1 MNKDLIRQ
9 IVNVLAVIITITIN
23 ILANALPINGQ
34 NTGEISDRFPVF
46 FVPSGY
52 VFSIWGV
59 IYIGLIAFAVY
70 QALPSQ
76 RENPRL
82 RKIGYWF
89 ALSCAA
95 NSVWIFL
102 WHYNLFPLSVVVMLI
117 LLASLLVIYL
127 RLNLAGTSITTL
139 ERWCVNIPFSV
150 YLGWITVATV
160 ANVTDALYDLGWNGF
175 GIAPE
180 TWAVIM
186 LIIAA
191 GLGVAMAVTR
201 RDVAYL
207 LVLVWAFAGIGV
219 KQAAVPLVSVAAW
232 IVTVLMIITIFYA
245 VFARKGQASPMA
257 A

>member
-1 MNKDLIRQ
+1 MNKDQIRQ
-9 IVNVLAVIITITIN
+9 IVNVLAVIVMITIN

-34 NTGEISDRFPVF
+34 NTGEISDRFQVF
-46 FVPSGY
+46 FVPAGY
-52 VFSIWGV
+52 VFSIWGL
-59 IYIGLIAFAVY
+59 IYIGLLAFAVY
-70 QALPSQ
+70 QALPAQ

-89 ALSCAA
+89 ALSCLA

-102 WHYNLFPLSVVVMLI
+102 WHYNLFPLSLIVMLV
-117 LLASLLVIYL
+117 LLAALLVIYL
-127 RLNLAGTSITTL
+127 RLDIGRTRVTTV

-160 ANVTDALYDLGWNGF
+160 ANVTDVLYDLGWNGF

-219 KQAAVPLVSVAAW
+219 KQAAVPLVATTAW
-232 IVTVLMIITIFYA
+232 IVTALMIFMIFYS
-245 VFARKGQASPMA
+245 VIARKGQASPVPA
-257 A
+257 

>member
-9 IVNVLAVIITITIN
+9 IVNVLAVIAMITIN

-34 NTGEISDRFPVF
+34 NTGEISDLFPVF
-46 FVPSGY
+46 FVPAGY
-52 VFSIWGV
+52 VFSIWGL
-59 IYIGLIAFAVY
+59 IYIGLLAFAFY
-70 QALPSQ
+70 QALPAQ

-89 ALSCAA
+89 ALSCLA

-102 WHYNLFPLSVVVMLI
+102 WHYNLFPLSLLVMLV
-117 LLASLLVIYL
+117 LLGSLLVIYL
-127 RLNLAGTSITTL
+127 RLDIGRTRVSTV

-160 ANVTDALYDLGWNGF
+160 ANVTDVLYDLGWNGF

-219 KQAAVPLVSVAAW
+219 KQAAVPLVATTAW
-232 IVTVLMIITIFYA
+232 IVTALMIFMIFYA
-245 VFARKGQASPMA
+245 VIARKGQASPVPA
-257 A
+257 

>member
-1 MNKDLIRQ
+1 V
-9 IVNVLAVIITITIN
+9 IVTITIN

-34 NTGEISDRFPVF
+34 NTGDISDMFQVF
-46 FVPSGY
+46 FVPAGY
-52 VFSIWGV
+52 VFSIWGL
-59 IYIGLIAFAVY
+59 IYIGLLAFAVY
-70 QALPSQ
+70 QALPTQ

-89 ALSCAA
+89 ALSCLA
-95 NSVWIFL
+95 NSIWIFM
-102 WHYNLFPLSVVVMLI
+102 WHYNLFPLSLLVMLV
-117 LLASLLVIYL
+117 LLAALLVIYL
-127 RLNLAGTSITTL
+127 RLDIGRTRVSTV

-160 ANVTDALYDLGWNGF
+160 ANVTDVLYDLGWNGF

-219 KQAAVPLVSVAAW
+219 KQAAVPLVATTAW
-232 IVTVLMIITIFYA
+232 IVTALMIFMIFYA
-245 VFARKGQASPMA
+245 VIARKGQASPVPA
-257 A
+257 

>member
-1 MNKDLIRQ
+1 MNKDFIRQ
-9 IVNVLAVIITITIN
+9 IINVLAVVVMITIN

-34 NTGEISDRFPVF
+34 NTGEISDLFQVF
-46 FVPSGY
+46 FVPAGY
-52 VFSIWGV
+52 VFAIWGL
-59 IYIGLIAFAVY
+59 IYIGLAAFAIY
-70 QALPSQ
+70 QALPAQ

-89 ALSCAA
+89 LLSCVA
-95 NSVWIFL
+95 NSVWIFM
-102 WHYNLFPLSVVVMLI
+102 WHYNLFPLSLLVMLV

-127 RLNLAGTSITTL
+127 RLDVGRTRVSTL

-160 ANVTDALYDLGWNGF
+160 ANVTDVLYDLGWNGF

-219 KQAAVPLVSVAAW
+219 KQAAVPLVATTAW
-232 IVTVLMIITIFYA
+232 IMTALMVGMIFYA
-245 VFARKGQASPMA
+245 FIARKGQVSPA
-257 A
+257 PA

>member
-1 MNKDLIRQ
+1 MNKDLTRQ
-9 IVNVLAVIITITIN
+9 IVNVLAVIIMITIN

-34 NTGEISDRFPVF
+34 NTGEISDLFPVF
-46 FVPSGY
+46 FVPAGY
-52 VFSIWGV
+52 VFSIWGL
-59 IYIGLIAFAVY
+59 IYIGLLGFAVY
-70 QALPSQ
+70 LALPAQ

-89 ALSCAA
+89 ALSCLA

-102 WHYNLFPLSVVVMLI
+102 WHYNLFPLSLLVMLV
-117 LLASLLVIYL
+117 LLAALLVIYL
-127 RLNLAGTSITTL
+127 RLDIGRTRVSTV

-160 ANVTDALYDLGWNGF
+160 ANATDVLYDLGWNGF

-219 KQAAVPLVSVAAW
+219 KQAAVPLVATTAW
-232 IVTVLMIITIFYA
+232 IVTALMIFMIFYA
-245 VFARKGQASPMA
+245 VIARKGQASPVPA
-257 A
+257 

>member
-9 IVNVLAVIITITIN
+9 IMNVLAVVVMITIN
-23 ILANALPINGQ
+23 VLANALPINGQ
-34 NTGEISDRFPVF
+34 NTGDISDLFQVF
-46 FVPSGY
+46 FVPAGY
-52 VFSIWGV
+52 VFSIWGL
-59 IYIGLIAFAVY
+59 IYIGLAAFAIY
-70 QALPSQ
+70 QALPAQ

-89 ALSCAA
+89 VLSCAA
-95 NSVWIFL
+95 NSIWIFM
-102 WHYNLFPLSVVVMLI
+102 WHYNLFPLSLLVMLV

-127 RLNLAGTSITTL
+127 RLDASRTQVSTI

-160 ANVTDALYDLGWNGF
+160 ANATDVLYNLGWNGF
-175 GIAPE
+175 GVDPE

-201 RDVAYL
+201 RDIAYL

-219 KQAAVPLVSVAAW
+219 KQASEPLVATTAW
-232 IVTVLMIITIFYA
+232 IVTALMIVMIFYA
-245 VFARKGQASPMA
+245 LFARKGQLSQAPA
-257 A
+257 

>member
-1 MNKDLIRQ
+1 VVVM
-9 IVNVLAVIITITIN
+9 ITIN
-23 ILANALPINGQ
+23 VLANALPINGQ
-34 NTGEISDRFPVF
+34 NTGEISDRFQVF
-46 FVPSGY
+46 FVPAGY
-52 VFSIWGV
+52 VFAIWGL
-59 IYIGLIAFAVY
+59 IYVGLLAFAVY

-89 ALSCAA
+89 LLSCVA
-95 NSVWIFL
+95 NSVWIFM
-102 WHYNLFPLSVVVMLI
+102 WHYNLFPLSLLVMLI

-127 RLNLAGTSITTL
+127 RLDVGRTMVSTA
-139 ERWCVNIPFSV
+139 ERWCVNNVFSV

-160 ANVTDALYDLGWNGF
+160 ANVTDVLYDLGWNAF

-207 LVLVWAFAGIGV
+207 LVLVWSFAGIGV
-219 KQAAVPLVSVAAW
+219 KQANTPLVATTAW
-232 IVTVLMIITIFYA
+232 IVTALMIFMIIYSFI
-245 VFARKGQASPMA
+245 ARQGRVNPAPA
-257 A
+257 

>member
-9 IVNVLAVIITITIN
+9 IVNVLAVIVMITIN
-23 ILANALPINGQ
+23 VLANALPINGQ
-34 NTGEISDRFPVF
+34 NTGEISDLFPVF
-46 FVPSGY
+46 FVPAGY
-52 VFSIWGV
+52 VFSIWGL
-59 IYIGLIAFAVY
+59 IYIGLLAFAVY
-70 QALPSQ
+70 QALPAQ

-89 ALSCAA
+89 ALSCLA

-102 WHYNLFPLSVVVMLI
+102 WHYNLFPLSLLVMLV
-117 LLASLLVIYL
+117 LLGSLLVIYL
-127 RLNLAGTSITTL
+127 RLNDGRTRVSTI

-160 ANVTDALYDLGWNGF
+160 ANVTDVLYDLGWNGF

-219 KQAAVPLVSVAAW
+219 KQAAVPLVATTAW
-232 IVTVLMIITIFYA
+232 IVTALMIFMIFYA
-245 VFARKGQASPMA
+245 VIARKGQASPVPA
-257 A
+257 

>member
-1 MNKDLIRQ
+1 MNKDQIRQ
-9 IVNVLAVIITITIN
+9 IVNVLAVIVMITIN

-34 NTGEISDRFPVF
+34 NTGEISDRFQVF
-46 FVPSGY
+46 FVPAGY

-59 IYIGLIAFAVY
+59 IYIGLLAFAVY
-70 QALPSQ
+70 QALPAQ

-89 ALSCAA
+89 ALSCLA

-102 WHYNLFPLSVVVMLI
+102 WHYNLFPLSLIVMLV
-117 LLASLLVIYL
+117 LLAALLVIYL
-127 RLNLAGTSITTL
+127 RLDIGRTRVTTV

-160 ANVTDALYDLGWNGF
+160 ANVTDVLYDLGWNGF

-219 KQAAVPLVSVAAW
+219 KQAAVPLVATTAW
-232 IVTVLMIITIFYA
+232 IVTALMIFMIFYS
-245 VFARKGQASPMA
+245 VIARKGQASPVPA
-257 A
+257 

>member
-1 MNKDLIRQ
+1 MNKDQIRQ
-9 IVNVLAVIITITIN
+9 IVNVLAVIVMITIN

-34 NTGEISDRFPVF
+34 NTGEISDRFQVF
-46 FVPSGY
+46 FVPAGY

-59 IYIGLIAFAVY
+59 IYIGLLAFAVY
-70 QALPSQ
+70 QALPAQ

-89 ALSCAA
+89 ALSCLA

-102 WHYNLFPLSVVVMLI
+102 WHYNLFPLSLVVMLV
-117 LLASLLVIYL
+117 LLAALLVIYL
-127 RLNLAGTSITTL
+127 RLDIGRTRVSTV

-160 ANVTDALYDLGWNGF
+160 ANVTDVLYDVGWTGF

-219 KQAAVPLVSVAAW
+219 KQASEPLVATTAW
-232 IVTVLMIITIFYA
+232 IVTALMIVMIFYA
-245 VFARKGQASPMA
+245 LFARKGQLSQAPA
-257 A
+257 

>member
-9 IVNVLAVIITITIN
+9 IVNVLAVIVTITIN

-34 NTGEISDRFPVF
+34 NTGEISDRFQVF
-46 FVPSGY
+46 FVPAGY
-52 VFSIWGV
+52 VFSIWGL
-59 IYIGLIAFAVY
+59 IYIGLIAFAIF
-70 QALPSQ
+70 QALPAQ

-82 RKIGYWF
+82 REIGYWF
-89 ALSCAA
+89 LLSCVA
-95 NSVWIFL
+95 NCVWIFL
-102 WHYNLFPLSVVVMLI
+102 WHYNLFPLSLVMMLV

-127 RLNLAGTSITTL
+127 RLNVAGSRATAL
-139 ERWCVNIPFSV
+139 ERWCVNIPFSI

-160 ANVTDALYDLGWNGF
+160 ANATDVLYDVGWNGF

-191 GLGVAMAVTR
+191 GLGVAMAITR

-219 KQAAVPLVSVAAW
+219 KQAAVPLVSIAAW
-232 IVTVLMIITIFYA
+232 IVTVLMVVTIIYA
-245 VFARKGQASPMA
+245 VFAQKRPTPPLPA
-257 A
+257 

>member
-9 IVNVLAVIITITIN
+9 ILNVVGVIITITIN

-34 NTGEISDRFPVF
+34 NTGEISDRFQVF
-46 FVPSGY
+46 FVPAGY
-52 VFSIWGV
+52 VFAIWGL
-59 IYIGLIAFAVY
+59 IYIGLVAFAFY
-70 QALPSQ
+70 QVLPAQ

-89 ALSCAA
+89 LLSCAA
-95 NSVWIFL
+95 NSIWIFM
-102 WHYNLFPLSVVVMLI
+102 WHYNLFLLSVLVMLI

-127 RLNLAGTSITTL
+127 RLDIGRTRVSTV
-139 ERWCVNIPFSV
+139 ERWCVDNVFSV

-160 ANVTDALYDLGWNGF
+160 ANVTDVLFDLGWNGF
-175 GIAPE
+175 GLAPE
-180 TWAVIM
+180 AWAVIL

-207 LVLVWAFAGIGV
+207 LVLAWSFAGIAV
-219 KQAAVPLVSVAAW
+219 KQAGVPLVATTAW
-232 IVTVLMIITIFYA
+232 IMTALMIFMVFYTF
-245 VFARKGQASPMA
+245 VARKGQPSPVPV
-257 A
+257 

>member
-1 MNKDLIRQ
+1 MNKDQIRQ
-9 IVNVLAVIITITIN
+9 IVNVLAVIVMITIN

-34 NTGEISDRFPVF
+34 NTGEISDRFQVF
-46 FVPSGY
+46 FVPAGY

-59 IYIGLIAFAVY
+59 IYIGLLAFAVY
-70 QALPSQ
+70 QALPAQ

-89 ALSCAA
+89 ALSCLA

-102 WHYNLFPLSVVVMLI
+102 WHYNLFPLSLVVMLV
-117 LLASLLVIYL
+117 LLAALLVIYL
-127 RLNLAGTSITTL
+127 RLDIGRTRVSTV

-160 ANVTDALYDLGWNGF
+160 ANVTDVLYDLGWNGF

-219 KQAAVPLVSVAAW
+219 KQAAVPLVATTAW
-232 IVTVLMIITIFYA
+232 IVTALMIFMIFYS
-245 VFARKGQASPMA
+245 VIARKGQASPVPA
-257 A
+257 

>member
-1 MNKDLIRQ
+1 MNKDLTRQ
-9 IVNVLAVIITITIN
+9 IVNVLAVIIMITIN

-34 NTGEISDRFPVF
+34 NTGEISDLFQVF
-46 FVPSGY
+46 FVPAGY
-52 VFSIWGV
+52 VFSIWGL
-59 IYIGLIAFAVY
+59 IYIGLLAFAVY
-70 QALPSQ
+70 QALPAQ

-89 ALSCAA
+89 ALSCLA

-102 WHYNLFPLSVVVMLI
+102 WHYNLFPLSLVMMLV
-117 LLASLLVIYL
+117 LLAALLVIYL
-127 RLNLAGTSITTL
+127 RLDIGRTRVSTV

-160 ANVTDALYDLGWNGF
+160 ANVTDVLYDLGWNGF

-219 KQAAVPLVSVAAW
+219 KQAAVPLVATTAW
-232 IVTVLMIITIFYA
+232 IVTALMIFMIFYA
-245 VFARKGQASPMA
+245 VIAHKGQASPVA

>member
-1 MNKDLIRQ
+1 MNKDLTRQ
-9 IVNVLAVIITITIN
+9 IVNVLAVIVMITIN
-23 ILANALPINGQ
+23 ILANALPINGL
-34 NTGEISDRFPVF
+34 NTGDISDMFQVF
-46 FVPSGY
+46 FVPAGY
-52 VFSIWGV
+52 VFSIWGL
-59 IYIGLIAFAVY
+59 IYIGLLAFAVY
-70 QALPSQ
+70 QALPAQ

-89 ALSCAA
+89 ALSCLA
-95 NSVWIFL
+95 NSVWIFM
-102 WHYNLFPLSVVVMLI
+102 WHYNLFPLSLLVMLV
-117 LLASLLVIYL
+117 LLAALLVIYL
-127 RLNLAGTSITTL
+127 RLDIGRTRVSTV

-160 ANVTDALYDLGWNGF
+160 ANVTDVLYDLGWNGF

-219 KQAAVPLVSVAAW
+219 KQAAVPLVATTAW
-232 IVTVLMIITIFYA
+232 IVTALMIFMIFYA
-245 VFARKGQASPMA
+245 VIARKGQASPVPA
-257 A
+257 

>member
-9 IVNVLAVIITITIN
+9 IVNVLAVIVMITIN
-23 ILANALPINGQ
+23 VLANALPINGQ
-34 NTGEISDRFPVF
+34 NTGEISDLFPVF
-46 FVPSGY
+46 FVPAGY
-52 VFSIWGV
+52 VFSIWGL
-59 IYIGLIAFAVY
+59 IYIGLLAFAVY
-70 QALPSQ
+70 QALPAQ

-89 ALSCAA
+89 LLSCVA

-102 WHYNLFPLSVVVMLI
+102 WHYNLFPLSLLVMLV
-117 LLASLLVIYL
+117 LLGSLLVIYL
-127 RLNLAGTSITTL
+127 RLNDGRTRVSTI

-160 ANVTDALYDLGWNGF
+160 ANVTDVLYDLGWNGF

-219 KQAAVPLVSVAAW
+219 KQAAVPLVATTAW
-232 IVTVLMIITIFYA
+232 IVTALMIFMIFYA
-245 VFARKGQASPMA
+245 VIARKGQASPVPA
-257 A
+257 

>member
-9 IVNVLAVIITITIN
+9 IVNVLAVIAMITIN

-34 NTGEISDRFPVF
+34 NTGEISDLFPVF
-46 FVPSGY
+46 FVPAGY
-52 VFSIWGV
+52 VFSIWGL
-59 IYIGLIAFAVY
+59 IYIGLLAFAVY
-70 QALPSQ
+70 QALPAQ

-89 ALSCAA
+89 ALSCLA

-102 WHYNLFPLSVVVMLI
+102 WHYNLFPLSLLVMLV

-127 RLNLAGTSITTL
+127 RLDIGRTRVSTV

-160 ANVTDALYDLGWNGF
+160 ANATDVLYDLGWNGF

-219 KQAAVPLVSVAAW
+219 KQAAVPLVATTAW
-232 IVTVLMIITIFYA
+232 IVTALMIFMIFYA
-245 VFARKGQASPMA
+245 VIARKGQASPVPA
-257 A
+257 

>member
-1 MNKDLIRQ
+1 MNKDQIRQ
-9 IVNVLAVIITITIN
+9 IVNVLAVIVMITIN

-34 NTGEISDRFPVF
+34 NTGEISDLFQVF
-46 FVPSGY
+46 FVPAGY
-52 VFSIWGV
+52 VFSIWGL
-59 IYIGLIAFAVY
+59 IYIGLLAFAVY
-70 QALPSQ
+70 QALPAQ

-89 ALSCAA
+89 ALSCLA
-95 NSVWIFL
+95 NSIWIFM
-102 WHYNLFPLSVVVMLI
+102 WHYNLFPLSLVVMLV
-117 LLASLLVIYL
+117 LLAALLVIYL
-127 RLNLAGTSITTL
+127 RLDIGRTRVTTV
-139 ERWCVNIPFSV
+139 ERWCVDIPFSV

-160 ANVTDALYDLGWNGF
+160 ANVTDVLYDLGWNGF

-219 KQAAVPLVSVAAW
+219 KQAAVPLVATTAW
-232 IVTVLMIITIFYA
+232 IVTALMIFMIFYS
-245 VFARKGQASPMA
+245 VIARKGQASPVPA
-257 A
+257 

>member
-1 MNKDLIRQ
+1 MNKDLLRQ
-9 IVNVLAVIITITIN
+9 IINVLAVIVTITIN

-34 NTGEISDRFPVF
+34 NTGDISDMFQVF
-46 FVPSGY
+46 FVPAGY
-52 VFSIWGV
+52 VFSIWGL
-59 IYIGLIAFAVY
+59 IYIGLLAFAVY
-70 QALPSQ
+70 QALPAQ

-89 ALSCAA
+89 ALSCLA
-95 NSVWIFL
+95 NSVWIFM
-102 WHYNLFPLSVVVMLI
+102 WHYNLFPLSLLVMLV
-117 LLASLLVIYL
+117 LLAALLVIYL
-127 RLNLAGTSITTL
+127 RLDIGRTRVSTV

-160 ANVTDALYDLGWNGF
+160 ANVTDVLYDLGWNGF

-219 KQAAVPLVSVAAW
+219 KQAAVPLVATTAW
-232 IVTVLMIITIFYA
+232 IVTALMIFMIFYA
-245 VFARKGQASPMA
+245 VIARKGQASPVPA
-257 A
+257 